1 MALIRSAPRKSY
13 TSRRD
18 TVARRSTSKLAR
30 TSSMPPVGRLVPNRR
45 ITTVAAW
52 ILSVLIFSLAYWW
65 AWVARPD
72 SFILNREFNLT
83 PYDQLLAKLWSPSA
97 GAVWDSTSVSTST
110 SAIELDEFSKS
121 VGEIDRE
128 ATSAQIQLRALE
140 REQAAIE
147 LAAKAVYEEH
157 SAKLWS
163 NVDKYKQ
170 KAVAAESAAVERAT
184 SIADALTAAAQRSPS
199 PAAAIAAANAR
210 VDLAKAQYALAVR
223 QADAGEY
230 ALHHLREFADPDAT
244 AKFGA
249 TEAKLATLRQ
259 EQNDLMRRLGELRGH
274 AFKRLEDWY
283 STRTGRLEWIDFLYF
298 SVGVSTTTTFGDIVP
313 NSRLVRV
320 FVLTQLIFSVLL
332 VGYLVSLLGRPR
344 GTP

>member
-1 MALIRSAPRKSY
+1 
-13 TSRRD
+13 
-18 TVARRSTSKLAR
+18 
-30 TSSMPPVGRLVPNRR
+30 MPPVRHLVLNRR
-45 ITTVAAW
+45 TATAAIW
-52 ILSVLIFSLAYWW
+52 IVSVLIFSLAYWW

-97 GAVWDSTSVSTST
+97 GRMWDSTAASSPT

-121 VGEIDRE
+121 VDEIDRE
-128 ATSAQIQLRALE
+128 ATSAQKQLRALE

-147 LAAKAVYEEH
+147 LAAKVVYEEH

-163 NVDKYKQ
+163 NVEQYKQ
-170 KAVAAESAAVERAT
+170 RAVAAESAAVERAT
-184 SIADALTAAAQRSPS
+184 TVADALATAAQRSTS

-230 ALHHLREFADPDAT
+230 VLHHLRELADPDAT
-244 AKFGA
+244 AKFDA
-249 TEAKLATLRQ
+249 TEAKLATVRK
-259 EQNDLMRRLGELRGH
+259 EQNDLMRRLGDLRSQ

-283 STRTGRLEWIDFLYF
+283 STRTGRLQWIDFLYF

-332 VGYLVSLLGRPR
+332 VGYLVSLLGSPR
-344 GTP
+344 SAP

>member
-1 MALIRSAPRKSY
+1 MNVRYFL
-13 TSRRD
+13 
-18 TVARRSTSKLAR
+18 L
-30 TSSMPPVGRLVPNRR
+30 NRR
-45 ITTVAAW
+45 TATAAVW
-52 ILSVLIFSLAYWW
+52 IVSVLIFSLAYWW

-97 GAVWDSTSVSTST
+97 GAIWDSTGASSPT

-121 VGEIDRE
+121 VGEINRE

-140 REQAAIE
+140 HEQAAIE
-147 LAAKAVYEEH
+147 LAAKAMYEEH
-157 SAKLWS
+157 STKLWS
-163 NVDKYKQ
+163 NVEKYKQ
-170 KAVAAESAAVERAT
+170 KAVAAESAAVERAKT
-184 SIADALTAAAQRSPS
+184 VADALAATAQRSPS

-223 QADAGEY
+223 QADAAEY
-230 ALHHLREFADPDAT
+230 VLHHLWELADPDT
-244 AKFGA
+244 ALKFDA
-249 TEAKLATLRQ
+249 TEAKLETLRK
-259 EQNDLMRRLGELRGH
+259 EQNDLIRRLGDLRGQ

-283 STRTGRLEWIDFLYF
+283 STRTGRLQWIDFLYF

-332 VGYLVSLLGRPR
+332 VGYFVSLLGRPR
-344 GTP
+344 SAP